1 MPTSD
6 IQSSAHFAASD
17 PRPKANCMATPSTMP
32 MPSAEN
38 TRTVNDSPLFFMNF
52 NTASNAAKTIK
63 TTATAAPT
71 SNDIA
76 YSFNALFLLNRWLL
90 SRFIP
95 TVSIGNL
102 GNRNMPSMKNGGM
115 RDVR

>member
-1 MPTSD
+1 
-6 IQSSAHFAASD
+6 
-17 PRPKANCMATPSTMP
+17 

-76 YSFNALFLLNRWLL
+76 YSFNAQFLLNKWLL
-90 SRFIP
+90 SRYIP

-102 GNRNMPSMKNGGM
+102 GNRGMPSVKNEGM